1 MNKSYSQEEYISLI
15 NKALYGCISLSGGD
29 EDKVSQAM
37 LYSLKNGG
45 KRVRPMLVLEFCRA
59 CGGEIEKALPFAC
72 ALEMIHTYSLI
83 HDDLPCMDDD
93 DFRRGMPSCHK
104 QFDYATA
111 LLAGDGLLTL
121 AFSVASSASLPA
133 ETVVKAV
140 RLLSDCAGYKGMIGG
155 QTMDLQ
161 NEGKVVSLEQLQMT
175 DELKTGMLIYAA
187 CALGCLAAGT
197 DEKCFAACETYA
209 RNIGLA
215 FQIVDDVLD
224 ITSTADELG
233 KPIGS
238 DAENLKSTYPALLGI
253 EKSRLLVSELTEKA
267 VEALEVFGENGG
279 FLAEYAK
286 KLSIRTK

>member
-1 MNKSYSQEEYISLI
+1 MNKTYSQDEYVSLI
-15 NKALYGCISLSGGD
+15 NSALYSYITLSGGKD
-29 EDKVSQAM
+29 DKVSQAM

-83 HDDLPCMDDD
+83 HDDLPCMDND

-140 RLLSDCAGYKGMIGG
+140 RVLSDCAGYKGMIGG

-161 NEGKVVSLEQLQMT
+161 NEGKQITLEQLQMT
-175 DELKTGMLIYAA
+175 DDLKTGMLIHAA
-187 CALGCLAAGT
+187 CTLGCLAAEA
-197 DEKCFAACETYA
+197 DEKCFIAAETYA
-209 RNIGLA
+209 QNIGLA

-224 ITSTADELG
+224 ITSTAEELG

-238 DAENLKSTYPALLGI
+238 DAENMKSTYPALLGL
-253 EKSRLLVSELTEKA
+253 EKSKVLVSELTERA
-267 VEALEVFGENGG
+267 VDSLEIFGEKGA
-279 FLAEYAK
+279 FLADYAR
-286 KLSIRTK
+286 KLSVRTK